1 MSQTVGEQSFDYM
14 NIFIFPLSLEAM
26 QCPDVVVANLDT
38 NGFSSNQTV
47 HVNEVELTQ
56 TCLCTSQ
63 CQAGGGRRGGI
74 GRDFDIFQKI
84 AVKFPSPRQKC
95 EVKYN

>member
-1 MSQTVGEQSFDYM
+1 MPQTVGEQSFDFM

-47 HVNEVELTQ
+47 HVNEV
-56 TCLCTSQ
+56 
-63 CQAGGGRRGGI
+63 G
-74 GRDFDIFQKI
+74 
-84 AVKFPSPRQKC
+84 
-95 EVKYN
+95 

>member
-1 MSQTVGEQSFDYM
+1 MLQTVGEQSFDYM

-56 TCLCTSQ
+56 TAPLNVKP
-63 CQAGGGRRGGI
+63 AGGKAGHRAG
-74 GRDFDIFQKI
+74 F
-84 AVKFPSPRQKC
+84 
-95 EVKYN
+95 